1 LSQEYSTAN
10 KLISQLRTVVLV
22 ACFILSACAHQD
34 ETYLDS
40 PLSNAK
46 RLPNPDT
53 TVKIASL
60 SNCTRPDSDKLH
72 LNSQEPVTVIV
83 HGCFSSAGRFRALAD
98 VFAFHGQQTICF
110 NYDDRDSLTKSS
122 KELITAMEELSEV
135 LQDPDITIIGHSQG
149 GLVARHALIEDRPD
163 RLAIDEVEFHL
174 ATISTPFGGI
184 GAAAHCGSKTLAWL
198 SLGLVKPLCHMIT
211 GSKYRDIPAN
221 SDFILQPGQLVP
233 SVNRHIKIVTDE
245 VGTCRNYDARGICRE
260 DDFVFS
266 VDEQEQHIVDGHE
279 GLLSLLV
286 KAGHVEIV
294 GDANTVPEK
303 LIGIFQQQG
312 ILRATPE
319 EEVEELAKL
328 LADLYLAP

>member
-1 LSQEYSTAN
+1 M
-10 KLISQLRTVVLV
+10 VFV
-22 ACFILSACAHQD
+22 ACFIVSACAHQD

-46 RLPNPDT
+46 HLPNPDA

-60 SNCTRPDSDKLH
+60 SNCTRPDSDELH

-98 VFAFHGQQTICF
+98 VFAFHGQQTFCF
-110 NYDDRDSLTKSS
+110 SYDDRDSLTKSS
-122 KELITAMEELSEV
+122 KELITAMEELSSV

-149 GLVARHALIEDRPD
+149 GLVARRALIEDRSG
-163 RLAIDEVEFHL
+163 RLASDEVEIDL

-198 SLGLVKPLCHMIT
+198 SLGLVKPLCQIIT
-211 GSKYRDIPAN
+211 GSKYRDIPAT
-221 SDFILQPGQLVP
+221 SDFILKPGQLVP

-245 VGTCRNYDARGICRE
+245 VGTCRDYDEHGVCRK

-266 VDEQEQHIVDGHE
+266 VDEQNQHIVDANE
-279 GLLSLLV
+279 GLVALLV

-319 EEVEELAKL
+319 EDAEELAKL
-328 LADLYLAP
+328 LVDLYLAP